1 MSYFPVLG
9 EAGTPTQAEW
19 LSQVIYLLTIQGKR
33 TRDPYL
39 RKQTLVK
46 VVMLRK
52 KGPHTNYFELLL
64 IKNGH
69 ARFVYIR
76 ARKDRIVY
84 VDHGTAHR
92 EKVHHSVIE
101 VTRKTEYS
109 DVSQQERRLEGAR
122 Q

>member
-1 MSYFPVLG
+1 MHVLC
-9 EAGTPTQAEW
+9 
-19 LSQVIYLLTIQGKR
+19 
-33 TRDPYL
+33 
-39 RKQTLVK
+39 
-46 VVMLRK
+46 
-52 KGPHTNYFELLL
+52 
-64 IKNGH
+64 
-69 ARFVYIR
+69 YIR

-92 EKVHHSVIE
+92 EKVHHLVIE

>member
-1 MSYFPVLG
+1 MSYFSVLG

-69 ARFVYIR
+69 ARFVLYKGKER
-76 ARKDRIVY
+76 SDRL
-84 VDHGTAHR
+84 R
-92 EKVHHSVIE
+92 
-101 VTRKTEYS
+101 
-109 DVSQQERRLEGAR
+109 
-122 Q
+122 